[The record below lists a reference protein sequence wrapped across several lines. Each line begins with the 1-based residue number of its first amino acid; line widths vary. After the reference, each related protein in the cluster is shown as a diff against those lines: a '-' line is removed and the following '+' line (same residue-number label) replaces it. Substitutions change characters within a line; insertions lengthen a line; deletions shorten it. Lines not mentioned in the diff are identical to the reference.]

1 MNVAI
6 SNNPT
11 TSRRLAAA
19 LLSACAVAVL
29 AATAGVARAADVSAT
44 SRIVVKYRDLDLRT
58 DRGAMTLYH
67 RIDVAAHK
75 VCPDSDSRRLED
87 KAAAW
92 SCRRQAMDRAVESIS
107 SPQLATLLKNPRL
120 AFAAH

>member
-19 LLSACAVAVL
+19 LLSACAIAVL
-29 AATAGVARAADVSAT
+29 AMTASVAKAADATAT
-44 SRIVVKYRDLDLRT
+44 SRIVVKYRDLDLGT
-58 DRGAMTLYH
+58 ERGALTLYH
-67 RIDVAAHK
+67 RIDLAAHK
-75 VCPDSDSRRLED
+75 VCPDADRARLED
-87 KAAAW
+87 KMAMW
-92 SCRRQAMDRAVESIS
+92 SCRRQARDRAVESIS

-120 AFAAH
+120 AYAH